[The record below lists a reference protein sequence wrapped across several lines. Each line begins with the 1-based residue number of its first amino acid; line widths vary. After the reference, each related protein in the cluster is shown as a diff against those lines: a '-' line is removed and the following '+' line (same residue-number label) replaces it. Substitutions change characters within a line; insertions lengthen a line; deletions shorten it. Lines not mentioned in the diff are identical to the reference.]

1 MESLRDHLLIAMPSL
16 KDPFF
21 SRSVTYICEHDDKG
35 AMGLII
41 NQPAPITVSE
51 LLKQVEHLDLDDLPE
66 TTRQRK
72 VFSGGPVSPERGFV
86 LHSAQHGWTSSL
98 KVSDQI
104 MVTTSKDI
112 LTALG
117 TDKAPEQ
124 YIITLGYSG
133 WSEGQL
139 EEELVR
145 NSWLTIPADDELI
158 FSTPADQLWEAAAKR
173 LGVDIWNISPEIGHA

>member
-1 MESLRDHLLIAMPSL
+1 MESLRNHLLIAMPTL
-16 KDPFF
+16 KDPYF

-51 LLKQVEHLDLDDLPE
+51 LLKQVEHLELEQLPNATKE
-66 TTRQRK
+66 RK
-72 VFSGGPVSPERGFV
+72 VYAGGPVSPERGFV

-98 KVSDQI
+98 QVSPEI

-112 LTALG
+112 LTSLG
-117 TDKAPEQ
+117 TEAAPEH
-124 YIITLGYSG
+124 YIVTLGYSG

-139 EEELVR
+139 EDELAR
-145 NSWLTIPADDELI
+145 NSWLTIPADDDLI
-158 FSTPADQLWEAAAKR
+158 FNVPADKLWEEAAKR
-173 LGVDIWNISPEIGHA
+173 LGIDIWSISPEVGHA